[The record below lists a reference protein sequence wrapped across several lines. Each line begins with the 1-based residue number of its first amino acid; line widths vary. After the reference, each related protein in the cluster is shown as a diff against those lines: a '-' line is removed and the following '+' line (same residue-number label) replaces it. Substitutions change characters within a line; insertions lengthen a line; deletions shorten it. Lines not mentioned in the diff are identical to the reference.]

1 MIVTRF
7 LYRSHNVTQC
17 LSVTGAHVS
26 GHWSPLVTTHLY
38 PEVIIFSKIFQLT
51 MNNWKQI
58 FGENFNEDN
67 IEKIAEH

>member
-38 PEVIIFSKIFQLT
+38 PEVIIFFKNISVDDEQL
-51 MNNWKQI
+51 
-58 FGENFNEDN
+58 EAN
-67 IEKIAEH
+67 IRREF